1 MNGTYSL
8 YERLNLIEIHHYPY
22 LAAFRQQMPAT
33 AVERIDTERHPGALH
48 RITHD
53 VAEQLAAAYDPGAL
67 WARASRSLHAHRSV
81 CQWLEVKGLWPQRH
95 AC

>member
-8 YERLNLIEIHHYPY
+8 YEHLNLIEIHHYPY
-22 LAAFRQQMPAT
+22 LAAFREQMPTT
-33 AVERIDTERHPGALH
+33 AIERIDTERHPGALH

-53 VAEQLAAAYDPGAL
+53 VAEQLAAANDARAL
-67 WARASRSLHAHRSV
+67 RARASRSLHAHRPV
-81 CQWLEVKGLWPQRH
+81 CQRLEVKGLWPQRH